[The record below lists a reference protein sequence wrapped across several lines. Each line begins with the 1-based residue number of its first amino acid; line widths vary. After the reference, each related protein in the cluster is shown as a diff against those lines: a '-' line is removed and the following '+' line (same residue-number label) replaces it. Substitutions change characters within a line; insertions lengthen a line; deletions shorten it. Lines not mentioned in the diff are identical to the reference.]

1 MDKKNTRIV
10 NALLKNAR
18 ISISDL
24 VKEACLSAP
33 ATAERLR
40 KLEEQ
45 GVITGYKAI
54 VDLRTMGHAVSA
66 VIRVKP
72 FAGKEPK
79 VIKYIQASES
89 ILKAYNVTGEYA
101 FVLEVS
107 LASTTVL
114 DTMLEEMSQFCITD
128 TSVILS
134 DVTGDDFRI
143 SSGERQ

>member
-1 MDKKNTRIV
+1 M
-10 NALLKNAR
+10 
-18 ISISDL
+18 S
-24 VKEACLSAP
+24 
-33 ATAERLR
+33 
-40 KLEEQ
+40 
-45 GVITGYKAI
+45 
-54 VDLRTMGHAVSA
+54 
-66 VIRVKP
+66 
-72 FAGKEPK
+72 K

-143 SSGERQ
+143 SS